1 MKYFV
6 LGDEETV
13 LGFSLVGVN
22 GFVVYENTDI
32 RELFDRILSDDQVG
46 IVIITERVANR
57 IRDRVESL
65 QFKGEFPL
73 VVEIPDRAGYEREK
87 PPLRELI
94 NRVIGIRL

>member
-6 LGDEETV
+6 LGDEDTV
-13 LGFSLVGVN
+13 LGFSLAGVE
-22 GFVVYENTDI
+22 GFVVSEDTDI
-32 RELFDRILSDDQVG
+32 RGVFDRTISDSQVG
-46 IVIITERVANR
+46 IIIITERVANR
-57 IRDRVESL
+57 IRDIVESL

-73 VVEIPDRAGYEREK
+73 VVEIPDRAGYERGK